1 MASELRRRTVAT
13 DTPSDATTP
22 DTGSRDGSPVKIS
35 KQDLKAEKHHGHKKE
50 TRKRKSTLI
59 FFLGSLFG
67 IIAAGFLA
75 RSNDLIE
82 FPEIGELSVD
92 NILEALPAGLVRDM
106 KELVAGER
114 DFVESYDAF
123 AVGVKAKSE
132 GLQVHHPIIMI
143 PGVISTGLES
153 WGTANVSRPYFESAY
168 GAAGQ

>member
-106 KELVAGER
+106 KELVVCLDR
-114 DFVESYDAF
+114 NLSLQRRFESYMNSDIAHRIGRRKGF
-123 AVGVKAKSE
+123 CRE
-132 GLQVHHPIIMI
+132 L
-143 PGVISTGLES
+143 
-153 WGTANVSRPYFESAY
+153 
-168 GAAGQ
+168 